1 MFKEVVSLAIIFG
14 FILNILY
21 VDHPNTMSYT
31 IAFVISLAALSP
43 GAAIIMYRRMVRKR
57 REIKEMEEMR
67 IVMAEAAGRPVQAGR
82 ERQGEGV
89 VRICCEVGKEV
100 LPEVDLEKGLV
111 VIGSVVQAERM
122 EDCPAY

>member
-1 MFKEVVSLAIIFG
+1 
-14 FILNILY
+14 
-21 VDHPNTMSYT
+21 MSYT